1 MKKKLNITFV
11 NPNTEEQIVQAMC
24 GVIAY
29 NLSEANQK
37 LNFDYSYIKKYQ
49 DSQDTNKVRKLKN
62 MYIFMN
68 YVNFL

>member
-29 NLSEANQK
+29 NLSESNEK
-37 LNFDYSYIKKYQ
+37 LNFDYSYIKKNQ
-49 DSQDTNKVRKLKN
+49 DSHRIENKEEQNFVKK
-62 MYIFMN
+62 YI
-68 YVNFL
+68 

>member
-29 NLSEANQK
+29 NLSESNQK

>member
-29 NLSEANQK
+29 NLSEGNEK

-49 DSQDTNKVRKLKN
+49 DSHITDVELK
-62 MYIFMN
+62 
-68 YVNFL
+68 

>member
-29 NLSEANQK
+29 NLSEGNK
-37 LNFDYSYIKKYQ
+37 ELNFDYSKSNKFQ
-49 DSQDTNKVRKLKN
+49 DSHCGDMRV
-62 MYIFMN
+62 
-68 YVNFL
+68 